1 MKFFKNR
8 AVAWV
13 VLVVAIVGSCLLGM
27 SKKPAVVP
35 KVEYYNWISDGA
47 KMLSDATEKT
57 IEQYNAAW
65 DKQYRAVIAVAS
77 VDSIRGWTYEKFC
90 AQLGGDW
97 GMGPNDMLLLL
108 VKNSDYYVACGDNVL
123 AAMTDT
129 QQAKLQS
136 AIEPYYYKNDM
147 DGAVTAFFRQA
158 DVVYGQMNSSNISM
172 YNAGGESWPEKNYSS
187 GINIGGVLLLIIAI
201 FVVWMLLDKIRYNRY
216 QRRSANTTYVVGA
229 PRTVYYPV
237 FWGRQRATPPPPP
250 RPYQAPHHSAPYQ
263 APRQN
268 VTTYRPATPPRQ
280 TTSRPTAPRSG
291 GSNMSSRPA
300 GNSRPSGGSS
310 SGTGFSGR
318 GFGGGKHR

>member
-13 VLVVAIVGSCLLGM
+13 VLVVAIVASCLIGM
-27 SKKPAVVP
+27 IKKPATVP
-35 KVEYYNWISDGA
+35 DVEYYNWISDDA

-57 IEQYNAAW
+57 VEQYNAAW

-136 AIEPYYYKNDM
+136 AIEPYYYKGDM
-147 DGAVTAFFRQA
+147 DGAVSAFFRQA
-158 DVVYGQMNSSNISM
+158 DVVYAQMNSSNISM
-172 YNAGGESWPEKNYSS
+172 YDAGGESWPEKNYSS

-201 FVVWMLLDKIRYNRY
+201 FVVWMLLDKIRYNRFQRY

-250 RPYQAPHHSAPYQ
+250 PRPYQAPHHSTPYQ
-263 APRQN
+263 APHQT
-268 VTTYRPATPPRQ
+268 TTYHSTPPRPSAPRQ
-280 TTSRPTAPRSG
+280 TTTHTTSAPRSSAPHSS
-291 GSNMSSRPA
+291 GSN
-300 GNSRPSGGSS
+300 
-310 SGTGFSGR
+310 GFSGR